1 MRKTVVIFEA
11 NMSSSVQIEKKG
23 KYILILCEGTRQ
35 GLDDTSL
42 TAEAEVNFRKA
53 NKRFVLSLH

>member
-11 NMSSSVQIEKKG
+11 NMSSSVHIDKKG

-35 GLDDTSL
+35 GLGDTSL

>member
-11 NMSSSVQIEKKG
+11 NMSSSVHIDKKG

-35 GLDDTSL
+35 GLDDASL

>member
-11 NMSSSVQIEKKG
+11 NMSSSVQIDKKG